1 MGKRWVFAAIVV
13 GLSAC
18 SVPPM
23 KEYAWPAWGFAV
35 SFRGAPKQTDIPGTA
50 DGKGRHGFLIESSL
64 AGRDDLV
71 NVIDGTGSPKSEDQ
85 ALTDA
90 PGNIAKAAGA
100 TLGPITYAGSG
111 AVVGR
116 EFLLTKPGRPA
127 ARARVFVFHQ
137 HLYELISQSALG
149 PEDPESA
156 AFLDSFRLLPAA

>member
-1 MGKRWVFAAIVV
+1 MGKSWVFAAIVL

-18 SVPPM
+18 SVPAM
-23 KEYAWPAWGFAV
+23 KEYAWPAWDFAV
-35 SFRGAPKQTDIPGTA
+35 SFRGPPKETDIPATA
-50 DGKGRHGFLIESSL
+50 DGAGRHSFLVQSNL

-71 NVIDGTGSPKSEDQ
+71 IVIDGTGSPRSEDQ

-100 TLGPITYAGSG
+100 TLGPITYAGTG

-116 EFLLTKPGRPA
+116 EFLLSKPGRPA

-137 HLYELISQSALG
+137 HLYEL
-149 PEDPESA
+149 
-156 AFLDSFRLLPAA
+156 